1 MENSVEALEHGMRF
15 VDGVELDLRLSVDG
29 ELMLW
34 HDDLFEGKSSK
45 KQRCPEIMHSEEI
58 SAKGVNKFD
67 DLLASSEFIELWRDS
82 SKTVNIE
89 LKVPHPVSK
98 ISDHTSC
105 LLYTSPSPRDQR
117 GSRMPSSA

>member
-15 VDGVELDLRLSVDG
+15 VDGVELDLRLSTDG

-34 HDDLFEGKSSK
+34 HDDLFEEKLPKTKDALS
-45 KQRCPEIMHSEEI
+45 MHSEEI
-58 SAKGVNKFD
+58 AAKGVNRFD
-67 DLLASSEFIELWRDS
+67 DLLASSEFTELWKSS

-98 ISDHTSC
+98 ISDHTNHLASMM
-105 LLYTSPSPRDQR
+105 TR
-117 GSRMPSSA
+117 